1 MDDNGDKTL
10 SREEFLQSLQDMG
23 FHLER
28 NEVKI
33 VFDTFDSDHSGTIDF
48 EEFIRAV
55 RAPLSPRRLALVNM
69 AFDIL
74 DVDKSGIVD
83 AAEIADKYNASKHPA
98 VLSGHKSEAQV
109 LTEFLSTFDV
119 GGEVDGKVT
128 REEFANYYTNL
139 GASIDN
145 EDYFELM
152 IRNAWH
158 ISGGKGQAANS
169 ANRRVLATGAD
180 GRQRVVSVDHDLGI
194 AAGDK
199 QGLIAQL
206 RKEGKSVKDIEL
218 YGLIDDRTGEI
229 DPVKAQ
235 LHADIAASKKEALR
249 LFNSNDYSAAKQ
261 VFMETRRLLMQAF
274 DDEKAEEVLKNERAI
289 MLCDRKAQHV
299 DKQNASKFR

>member
-1 MDDNGDKTL
+1 M
-10 SREEFLQSLQDMG
+10 
-23 FHLER
+23 
-28 NEVKI
+28 
-33 VFDTFDSDHSGTIDF
+33 
-48 EEFIRAV
+48 
-55 RAPLSPRRLALVNM
+55 
-69 AFDIL
+69 
-74 DVDKSGIVD
+74 D

-180 GRQRVVSVDHDLGI
+180 GRQRVVSVDYDLGI

-199 QGLIAQL
+199 EGLIAQL

-229 DPVKAQ
+229 GAHSGHF
-235 LHADIAASKKEALR
+235 LYCFSSLLLLSLYHYYHEYTNITTYALPTA
-249 LFNSNDYSAAKQ
+249 L
-261 VFMETRRLLMQAF
+261 
-274 DDEKAEEVLKNERAI
+274 
-289 MLCDRKAQHV
+289 
-299 DKQNASKFR
+299 